1 MNLELLQIFL
11 NIVLIFT
18 ALYLIC
24 IAAFTFGL
32 FNLKERFHS
41 VNKNNLI
48 KVSVLIAA
56 RNEEKNIEKLL
67 ESLKKQS
74 FSKELFEVIIVNDH
88 STDNTDEI
96 INDFINKNKELDVKL
111 LKAEKKGKKHAI
123 SQALHS
129 AINELVIVTDADCVL
144 NDLWIESIVGF
155 YQEEK
160 CKMILAPVLL
170 SPAENLFEKMQ
181 VLEHLSLIGST
192 AGSASI
198 GFPVMC
204 NGANMAYE
212 RKAALEVEKFR
223 KDFYIPS
230 GDDMFL
236 LEQFVKCYGHNN
248 VKFLLS
254 KSAVV
259 KTKTCK
265 TIKDFF
271 RQRRRW
277 VSKTKSYTSWKVIV
291 TALIVLFFNLSII
304 SLLVSAF
311 FVPALWSIYI
321 LLTLLK
327 FFIDFP
333 LLKNITNFM
342 NQGSLLK
349 WVLPLEI
356 IYPFYVV
363 FTALSGTIF
372 TKLKSENGKWTQ
384 SN

>member
-1 MNLELLQIFL
+1 MNLELLQVFL

-41 VNKNNLI
+41 INKNNLV

-74 FSKELFEVIIVNDH
+74 FPKELFEVIIVNDH

-123 SQALHS
+123 SQALHT

-160 CKMILAPVLL
+160 CKMVLAPVLL

-223 KDFYIPS
+223 KDFDIPS

-372 TKLKSENGKWTQ
+372 TKLKSENGKWSQ

>member
-41 VNKNNLI
+41 INKNNLV

-223 KDFYIPS
+223 KDFDIPS

-372 TKLKSENGKWTQ
+372 TKLKSENGKWSQ

>member
-74 FSKELFEVIIVNDH
+74 FPKELFEVIIVNDH

-223 KDFYIPS
+223 KDFDIPS

-372 TKLKSENGKWTQ
+372 TKLKSENGKWSQ

>member
-41 VNKNNLI
+41 INKNNLV

-74 FSKELFEVIIVNDH
+74 FPKELFEVIIVNDH

-123 SQALHS
+123 SQALHT

-236 LEQFVKCYGHNN
+236 LEQFVKRYGHNN

-265 TIKDFF
+265 TIKEFF

-372 TKLKSENGKWTQ
+372 TKLKSENGKWSQ

>member
-41 VNKNNLI
+41 INKNNLI

-74 FSKELFEVIIVNDH
+74 FPKELFEVIIVNDH

-111 LKAEKKGKKHAI
+111 LKAEKTGKKHAI
-123 SQALHS
+123 SQALHT

-223 KDFYIPS
+223 KDFDIPS

-236 LEQFVKCYGHNN
+236 LEQFVKRYGHNN

-291 TALIVLFFNLSII
+291 TAFIVLFFNLSII
-304 SLLVSAF
+304 SLLVSSF

-372 TKLKSENGKWTQ
+372 TKLKSENGKWSQ

>member
-1 MNLELLQIFL
+1 MNLELLQVFL

-74 FSKELFEVIIVNDH
+74 FPKELFEVIIVNDH

-123 SQALHS
+123 SQALHT
-129 AINELVIVTDADCVL
+129 AINELIIVTDADCVL

-223 KDFYIPS
+223 KDFDIPS

-236 LEQFVKCYGHNN
+236 LEQFVKRYGHNN

-356 IYPFYVV
+356 IYPFYAV

-372 TKLKSENGKWTQ
+372 TKLKSENGKWSQ

>member
-123 SQALHS
+123 SQALHT
-129 AINELVIVTDADCVL
+129 AINELIIVTDADCVL

-223 KDFYIPS
+223 KDFDIPS

-372 TKLKSENGKWTQ
+372 TKLKSENGKWSQ

>member
-74 FSKELFEVIIVNDH
+74 FPKELFEVIIVNDH

-129 AINELVIVTDADCVL
+129 AINELIIVTDADCVL

-223 KDFYIPS
+223 KDFDIPS

-356 IYPFYVV
+356 IYPFYAV

-372 TKLKSENGKWTQ
+372 TKLKSENGKWSQ

>member
-1 MNLELLQIFL
+1 MYLELLQIFL

-74 FSKELFEVIIVNDH
+74 FPKELFEVIIVNDH

-223 KDFYIPS
+223 KDFDIPS

-236 LEQFVKCYGHNN
+236 LEQFVKYYGHNN

-372 TKLKSENGKWTQ
+372 TKLKSENGKWSQ